1 MSPFLLPHATPAPCA
16 GDQDSAAG
24 QSPPAPVCEE
34 AGEDN
39 PLRDQEEGT
48 LSTGPRRYLGRS
60 GAGR

>member
-1 MSPFLLPHATPAPCA
+1 MSPFLLPPATPAPCE

-24 QSPPAPVCEE
+24 QSPPAPVCGE

-48 LSTGPRRYLGRS
+48 LSTGPRRY
-60 GAGR
+60 

>member
-48 LSTGPRRYLGRS
+48 LSTGPRRY
-60 GAGR
+60 